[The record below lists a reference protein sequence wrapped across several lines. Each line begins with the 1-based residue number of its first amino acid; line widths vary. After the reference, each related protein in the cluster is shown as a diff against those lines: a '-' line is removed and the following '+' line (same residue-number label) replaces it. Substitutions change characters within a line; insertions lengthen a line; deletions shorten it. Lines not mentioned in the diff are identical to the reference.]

1 MNLPLIVKKNEA
13 RVDSRLLAG
22 AFGRQHRAQLALVD
36 KHLARF
42 EKFGKVF
49 FEKAPSIESAT
60 GQRERF
66 ALLNE
71 DQCYLL
77 LTFTR
82 NTPQVADLK
91 VKLVQAFSEA
101 RKAAEL
107 HQEYL
112 PTYHAMHDQLTR
124 LHDGTE
130 KDRLLHMNIN
140 KLVNK
145 AAHVEAGQRGKAPIP
160 QQAMMIAVQHI
171 ASMAV
176 QGATDHRD
184 GYAKAKEALAP
195 FLPHKLLEG

>member
-112 PTYHAMHDQLTR
+112 PTYHAMHDQLAR
-124 LHDGTE
+124 LGDGTGN
-130 KDRLLHMNIN
+130 DRFLHMNVN
-140 KLVNK
+140 KLVNE
-145 AAHVEAGQRGKAPIP
+145 AAHIKAGQRSTVPVPQKA
-160 QQAMMIAVQHI
+160 MVIAAQHI
-171 ASMAV
+171 ASEAM
-176 QGATDHRD
+176 QGATD
-184 GYAKAKEALAP
+184 GKQAYAKAKDALTP
-195 FLPHKLLEG
+195 FLSHKRIGG

>member
-1 MNLPLIVKKNEA
+1 MNLPVIVKKGEA
-13 RVDSRLLAG
+13 RIDSRLLAPVTG
-22 AFGRQHRAQLALVD
+22 NQHKNIIGLIERYADQFHAFGVVPFQT
-36 KHLARF
+36 
-42 EKFGKVF
+42 EKPTGK
-49 FEKAPSIESAT
+49 KGGRP
-60 GQRERF
+60 QRF

-77 LTFTR
+77 LTFAR
-82 NTPQVADLK
+82 NTAAVVAMK
-91 VKLVQAFSEA
+91 VQLVQAFKEA

-145 AAHVEAGQRGKAPIP
+145 AAHVEAGQRGKAPVLEK
-160 QQAMMIAVQHI
+160 ARMIAAQHI

-195 FLPHKLLEG
+195 FLPRKRIEG